1 MFLPRPRLIPEIDGH
16 CSGGR
21 EKRQGC
27 VKELRN
33 RIKPK
38 FSGGYVSKVRR
49 LLIAGEVVVPTFQT
63 SGHAGLQGNG
73 NSRLLGTTGCRRQP
87 ILKVNPL
94 ETSRNPKTL
103 SPQTKS
109 RNVATIK
116 RTDSTETVA
125 WVRSRNPLA

>member
-1 MFLPRPRLIPEIDGH
+1 MKSDPCYQELKNHNQGKLRPSRPVTHLDASLQP
-16 CSGGR
+16 
-21 EKRQGC
+21 
-27 VKELRN
+27 LRRFTN
-33 RIKPK
+33 LQK
-38 FSGGYVSKVRR
+38 SNCA
-49 LLIAGEVVVPTFQT
+49 AGEVVVPTIQT
-63 SGHAGLQGNG
+63 SEVGGLQGNG
-73 NSRLLGTTGCRRQP
+73 NSRLLGVTGCRRQL